1 MQRKRIDIQTT
12 DGTAWLDRLTPRMM
26 IAIGDR
32 LYSEK
37 RKRLIDDLKDAEVDS
52 AERVVALQE
61 LNKSR
66 GMMSELVGHA
76 VTPFG
81 ALEIIEEA
89 SKSKNSEKADGL
101 PDSFVGTSEDAVKIA
116 LELVAAELS
125 KPEDDKKPTKKK

>member
-1 MQRKRIDIQTT
+1 MQRKRIEIETT

-32 LYSEK
+32 VWSEK

-52 AERVVALQE
+52 ANRIVALRE
-61 LNKSR
+61 LDNSR
-66 GMMSELVGHA
+66 GMMSEVVGYA

-89 SKSKNSEKADGL
+89 SKGKNSEKADGL
-101 PDSFVGTSEDAVKIA
+101 PDNFVGTSEDVIKIA

>member
-1 MQRKRIDIQTT
+1 
-12 DGTAWLDRLTPRMM
+12 M

-37 RKRLIDDLKDAEVDS
+37 RKRLIEDLKDAEVGS

-81 ALEIIEEA
+81 ALEIIKEA

-101 PDSFVGTSEDAVKIA
+101 PDNFVGTSEDAVKIA

>member
-1 MQRKRIDIQTT
+1 MKRKRIEIETT

-32 LYSEK
+32 LHSEK
-37 RKRLIDDLKDAEVDS
+37 RKRLIDDLKDAEVGS
-52 AERVVALQE
+52 AERVVALRE
-61 LNKSR
+61 LDKSR

-101 PDSFVGTSEDAVKIA
+101 PDNFVGTSEDAVKIA

>member
-1 MQRKRIDIQTT
+1 
-12 DGTAWLDRLTPRMM
+12 MM

-32 LYSEK
+32 LHSEK

-52 AERVVALQE
+52 AERVVALRE
-61 LNKSR
+61 LDKSR

-101 PDSFVGTSEDAVKIA
+101 PDNFVGTSEDVVKIA

>member
-1 MQRKRIDIQTT
+1 MKRKRIEIETT

-32 LYSEK
+32 LHSEK

-52 AERVVALQE
+52 AERVVALRE
-61 LNKSR
+61 LDKSR
-66 GMMSELVGHA
+66 GMMRELVGHA

-89 SKSKNSEKADGL
+89 TQSKNSEKADGL
-101 PDSFVGTSEDAVKIA
+101 PDNFVGTSEDAVKIA

>member
-1 MQRKRIDIQTT
+1 MQRKRIEIETT

-37 RKRLIDDLKDAEVDS
+37 RKRLIEDLKDAEVDS

-61 LNKSR
+61 LHKSR

-101 PDSFVGTSEDAVKIA
+101 PDNFVGTSEDAVKIA